1 MKNKLVKKVLCTT
14 MAAGLAL
21 SGMVGSM
28 ATVMAAEE
36 TAAEE
41 TAETTEETTEE
52 ATEET
57 AEETTEE
64 GATEESGF
72 NYTPVENDTGEEIRI
87 ATLLVQNNPFW
98 VTVTE
103 GAEDVKEFL
112 ADEKYNCTVD
122 IITFDDFD
130 GQQFAE
136 AINTCV
142 IKGYDAICTVGVA
155 DSIVPAIDAATK
167 AGIPVYTFN
176 SETEKE
182 STRVAFVGQDL
193 YNAGVLAGETLAEL
207 IGEEGQVGIITGYY
221 NVYAHEQRRQGA
233 EEALGKCEGIE
244 IVGDVENHDSGD
256 EAYTAAKNFITAN
269 PDLKGI
275 LVTAGGPHGAA
286 KAIQELGLQDQIKL
300 VCFDTTDEIVSYM
313 KDGIINASIGQ
324 DPYGQGADPV
334 ILAYNQVVTGEPEVE
349 GNAFTAMDVYTPDN
363 INEYFPD

>member
-1 MKNKLVKKVLCTT
+1 MALGLCGA
-14 MAAGLAL
+14 MIMGMFAGC
-21 SGMVGSM
+21 G
-28 ATVMAAEE
+28 TKEE
-36 TAAEE
+36 TPATAPSEEVQTETKETPEDTGEAEAA
-41 TAETTEETTEE
+41 AP
-52 ATEET
+52 A
-57 AEETTEE
+57 ADMK
-64 GATEESGF
+64 F
-72 NYTPVENDTGEEIRI
+72 NYTPVENTEGKEIRI

-103 GAEDVKEFL
+103 GAEDVKTFL
-112 ADEKYNCTVD
+112 ADSKYNCTVD

-130 GQQFAE
+130 GQEFAE

-155 DSIVPAIDAATK
+155 DSIVPAIDAATA

-182 STRVAFVGQDL
+182 SKKVAFVGQDL
-193 YNAGVLAGETLAEL
+193 YNAGVLAGETLADL
-207 IGEEGQVGIITGYY
+207 IDGEGQVGIITGLYS
-221 NVYAHEQRRQGA
+221 VHAHEQRRQGII
-233 EEALGKCEGIE
+233 EALEKNPGIE

-275 LVTAGGPHGAA
+275 AVTAGGPHGAA
-286 KAIQELGLQDQIKL
+286 KAIEELGLEDQITL

-313 KDGIINASIGQ
+313 KKGVIKASIGQ

-334 ILAYNQVVTGEPEVE
+334 ILAYNQIVTGKPEVT
-349 GNAFTAMDVYTPDN
+349 GNAFTKMDVYTPEN
-363 INEYFPD
+363 ISEYFPD